1 MNKLFFIGRLA
12 TDPQLN
18 HTQSGTAVCNF
29 RLAVEREWKR
39 EGAPDADFF
48 TVVAWGKLAEV
59 VTNNLSK
66 GRLVAVSGRLENRS
80 YQAQDGSTRTV
91 TEVIADQIK
100 FLDWPSN
107 GQAQQHEVPPPAIQ
121 EQPVPVATVPDES
134 IPW

>member
-107 GQAQQHEVPPPAIQ
+107 GQTQQHEVPPPAIQ